1 MARVKRGI
9 QKKKRKRR
17 LFRAV
22 KGFWG
27 RRKSTYRTA
36 REALNRA
43 MAYATRDRKVRAR
56 DFRSLWITRI
66 NAACRGEGMSYSS
79 FIHALSVGGV
89 KINRKMLAKLAIE
102 DPSGLD
108 FLLREM
114 KSSAT
119 QDSGSAS

>member
-1 MARVKRGI
+1 MARVKRGV

-17 LFRAV
+17 LFKAV

-43 MAYATRDRKVRAR
+43 MAYSTRDRKVRAR
-56 DFRSLWITRI
+56 EFRKLWIIRI
-66 NAACRGEGMSYSS
+66 NAACRGEQMSYSS
-79 FIHALSVGGV
+79 FIGGLAAGGV
-89 KINRKMLAKLAIE
+89 KINRKMLAQLAVE

-108 FLLREM
+108 FLLREV
-114 KSSAT
+114 KAGAG
-119 QDSGSAS
+119 QDSAAS